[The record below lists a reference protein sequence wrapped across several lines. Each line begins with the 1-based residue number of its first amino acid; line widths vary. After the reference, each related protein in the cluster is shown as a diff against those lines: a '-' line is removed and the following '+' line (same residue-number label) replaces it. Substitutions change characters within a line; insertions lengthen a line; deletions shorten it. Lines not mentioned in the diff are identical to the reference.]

1 MDRLNEDVA
10 RRVETI
16 AVERGVKIVDSDER
30 LSAYA
35 NHGRWVADCVCG
47 GAEIVAPDR
56 PMVCGSC
63 GRRCQ
68 VDWPDGWQRA
78 EALLDARPEPATRNW
93 YPASETVDALVAEN
107 VANGVETD

>member
-1 MDRLNEDVA
+1 MHHQTEDVA
-10 RRVETI
+10 RRVETMV
-16 AVERGVKIVDSDER
+16 VERGLQIVDSDDR
-30 LSAYA
+30 VAAYA

-47 GAEIVAPDR
+47 GAEIVCCDR

-78 EALLDARPEPATRNW
+78 EALLDARPLTSTRNW
-93 YPASETVDALVAEN
+93 YPDRETVDALVAEN
-107 VANGVETD
+107 VAHGVGSD